1 MFVDLETVVV
11 PTGDRGMDVS
21 DYSVVENMTE
31 ALWQSLALVFCQRC
45 LILCSK
51 PLQFRLRG
59 SIFPTPDAT
68 SSAFK
73 SAQFVKLLKA
83 FEPYYKLWTSAIDFK
98 HSEASGFV
106 WIPESCTRCICICIH
121 TVYIYILHVFTYEL
135 YIDIFIE
142 GSLEVKLPTIWTDEK
157 QSREEAERRERL
169 EERRVE
175 EKE

>member
-121 TVYIYILHVFTYEL
+121 TVYIYITCI
-135 YIDIFIE
+135 YI
-142 GSLEVKLPTIWTDEK
+142 
-157 QSREEAERRERL
+157 
-169 EERRVE
+169 
-175 EKE
+175 